1 MRFEFTN
8 PSASRL
14 ATTFNF
20 NYERQASLNEAL
32 LQEALGEGP
41 GLHDLPPTERPI
53 RQVYLKGGVKSHRLL
68 FKAANGA
75 VILS

>member
-20 NYERQASLNEAL
+20 NYDRQASLNEAL

-41 GLHDLPPTERPI
+41 GPHDLPQSERPI
-53 RQVYLKGGVKSHRLL
+53 RQVCPDGGS
-68 FKAANGA
+68 
-75 VILS
+75 SPMM